1 MSKAAVDP
9 ASSVTRLSFVQKLDL
24 LPALVSI
31 LAVGFLSSF
40 TGLVRG
46 KKGAPSLHLHIGY
59 AILRKATTRLS
70 PLQLQLVS
78 PSTEAMYLQYVRS
91 ARLTP
96 RTVDLGGGA
105 KGHWLGDPHA
115 KKVLVWYH
123 GGGFCLPANMGYF
136 KFFEGLIWSAR
147 TSGYDLAV
155 FVLSYTLAPHAR
167 YPQQLVQATEAL
179 RHIVSRTHRGPAD
192 VLVGG
197 DSAGG
202 NLAVG
207 VLSHLS
213 HPHPAIPELKLDEPL
228 AGVVLI
234 SPWTS
239 LEASPTGVSNNIGDL
254 ITTQVAGPWSSAY
267 LGDTS
272 RDYYTDA
279 SLAPST
285 WFENLQTKH
294 ILVLGGGN
302 EIMRSMIEDF
312 VQKVEIGFPSVE
324 LFIGEREAHVAPVF
338 NLYVGSKMETEQGKK
353 LKEWLKNLL

>member
-1 MSKAAVDP
+1 
-9 ASSVTRLSFVQKLDL
+9 
-24 LPALVSI
+24 
-31 LAVGFLSSF
+31 
-40 TGLVRG
+40 
-46 KKGAPSLHLHIGY
+46 
-59 AILRKATTRLS
+59 
-70 PLQLQLVS
+70 
-78 PSTEAMYLQYVRS
+78 
-91 ARLTP
+91 
-96 RTVDLGGGA
+96 
-105 KGHWLGDPHA
+105 
-115 KKVLVWYH
+115 
-123 GGGFCLPANMGYF
+123 MGYF
-136 KFFEGLIWSAR
+136 KFFEELISSAR

-167 YPQQLVQATEAL
+167 YPRQLVQATEAL
-179 RHIVSRTHRGPAD
+179 RYIVSQTHHSPSD

-279 SLAPST
+279 STAPST
-285 WFENLQTKH
+285 WFENLLAKN

-302 EIMRSMIEDF
+302 EIMRPMIEDF
-312 VQKVEIGFPSVE
+312 VQKVEVPHLSNFLSYPETNGTDCKKIGFPSVE

-353 LKEWLKNLL
+353 LKEWLKKLL